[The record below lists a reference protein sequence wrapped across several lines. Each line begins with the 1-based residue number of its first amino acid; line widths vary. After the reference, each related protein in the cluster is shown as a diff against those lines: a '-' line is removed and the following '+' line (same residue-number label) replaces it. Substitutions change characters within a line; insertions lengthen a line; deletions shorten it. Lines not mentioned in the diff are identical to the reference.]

1 MFKDKLKQ
9 LRLDKGV
16 TQSDIANVIG
26 VSSATIG
33 NYEQGTRKPRKSET
47 WKKIADYFGVSIDYL
62 IDENDVSQDNMHN
75 GIVYRSEKE
84 IENYVKTLTEE
95 ELRLI
100 VKRNMMGYIP
110 NHSESRYEIGTFGH
124 FLEMFFGGEYTSQ
137 GFELY
142 NEHDEMIDYGE
153 YGIRNNF
160 EDVEKIFKKYLECNM
175 KQIQCYEGMRVL
187 DCGIGLVNKVILE
200 IE

>member
-1 MFKDKLKQ
+1 
-9 LRLDKGV
+9 
-16 TQSDIANVIG
+16 
-26 VSSATIG
+26 
-33 NYEQGTRKPRKSET
+33 
-47 WKKIADYFGVSIDYL
+47 
-62 IDENDVSQDNMHN
+62 MHD
-75 GIVYRSEKE
+75 GIMYRSEKE
-84 IENYVKTLTEE
+84 IDNYINTLTEE

-100 VKRNMMGYIP
+100 VKRNMMGFIP
-110 NHSESRYEIGTFGH
+110 NNTKRKYDYGTFGGL
-124 FLEMFFGGEYTSQ
+124 LESIYGSEYTSQ